1 VLGEKGSDE
10 KSAEKLLVQAIRANL
25 YCAYY
30 IAFNDTFHQ
39 VMEYTD
45 DVEDAEDST
54 LEQAIEY
61 CNSEEMGNWLGTGGA
76 VDWIRDMILRT
87 SNSKEEIDE
96 QDSDCLQIQ
105 DLEWEQKL
113 ATLEKEYEENNE
125 LGQEESV
132 ESVDEDADDDDADG
146 VNVDLLMYTGM
157 FRTAMDMHLDSVS
170 TKKPI

>member
-1 VLGEKGSDE
+1 
-10 KSAEKLLVQAIRANL
+10 
-25 YCAYY
+25 
-30 IAFNDTFHQ
+30 
-39 VMEYTD
+39 
-45 DVEDAEDST
+45 
-54 LEQAIEY
+54 
-61 CNSEEMGNWLGTGGA
+61 
-76 VDWIRDMILRT
+76 MILRT

-113 ATLEKEYEENNE
+113 ATLEKEYEENKE

-132 ESVDEDADDDDADG
+132 EIVDEDADDDDADG